1 MSTPLADDDAPDQR
15 LHPWSWLFVLL
26 MQLRQFLL
34 PVDMLGNRRKPNQNL
49 FIPLNLLNGKK
60 GQPR

>member
-1 MSTPLADDDAPDQR
+1 MSTQTPDDDAPDQR

-34 PVDMLGNRRKPNQNL
+34 PLVALA
-49 FIPLNLLNGKK
+49 LLPSAAFADTSGYE
-60 GQPR
+60 GGVLCREP